1 MIEPLLPGA
10 EGKRSRGRPTE
21 NDRQV
26 LNGIFYVMRSHWHGQ
41 FCGKAGSNPYLTL
54 VVYTIHTSGCN
65 LR

>member
-26 LNGIFYVMRSHWHGQ
+26 LNGIFYVMRS
-41 FCGKAGSNPYLTL
+41 
-54 VVYTIHTSGCN
+54 
-65 LR
+65 R